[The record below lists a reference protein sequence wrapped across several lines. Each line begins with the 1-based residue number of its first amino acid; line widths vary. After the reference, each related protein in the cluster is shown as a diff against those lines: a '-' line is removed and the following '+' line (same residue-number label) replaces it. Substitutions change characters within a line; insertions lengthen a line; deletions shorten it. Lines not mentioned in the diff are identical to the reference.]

1 VSVRRSPATTKRDS
15 PQRDAQEDGA
25 GAQELEERPAATAR
39 LAAAFVALLLA
50 ATGTLVAIGSFRG
63 VAPPAPAGA
72 AANGRIAYVAGDDGD
87 VYLTDPE
94 GGGSSRIIQRHAAD
108 HEGGVEMT
116 WSPDGTRVAF
126 TDWTS
131 ADTRSLY
138 AMNADGTELV
148 GLSAGLIDADSP
160 AWSPDGSQIAFTGVD
175 SEHGYEIYVVEAD
188 GTRRSR
194 LTDEADNGVDGAYMP
209 AWSLDGARI
218 AYSANSF
225 HEASQTETQAI
236 FTMGADGSGRV
247 QVTGG
252 SEIDEVPVWSPDG
265 AKIAF
270 SRRSGEDSEVFV
282 ANADGTGLV
291 NVSDHPAL
299 DWPASWSPDGTG
311 ILLVSRRGGDYD
323 IYLAA
328 LDGRLARLTD
338 HPGDDLSPVW
348 SPDGTAIAF
357 ASDRAG
363 SLDIYVMNAD
373 GGDVT
378 RVTEGPRDEHSPAW
392 LAVPA
397 SDQAPSPAPSE
408 YSSTVE
414 PDPSSEVAVP
424 EGRLV
429 VQLNSGIEVLGHEE
443 SRSISLKDERIV
455 AYDVSPDGT
464 KILAASYVTEPTH
477 YTREDQL
484 LTIDTLSGERTTLV
498 RASPTEDLGP
508 ALWSPDGGEVAYR
521 LSTLSVDPA
530 TEHPGEPTAQTIC
543 VVDVV
548 TQESRCSPDLG
559 TVDGFSWSP
568 DGQRLVVDGV
578 GGDLPLRVLNLST
591 GQVSDLASPND
602 TELVEALGG
611 QSPDSFVFAEWSPS
625 GRYVATQAHLRAE
638 AIFDADGRFVM
649 LGHETTEFSEVIAWS
664 PTRDLLAYAIGRP
677 PYSITDLYALDPT
690 TGEDRMLFSTG
701 RGEHAPIVSDLAWSP
716 SGRWLAVA
724 IVERTLYL
732 EKSVVIIDV
741 TGEVPNSVIELA
753 AADEG
758 EVLIGWGPV
767 L

>member
-1 VSVRRSPATTKRDS
+1 VSVRRSPPAAEPES
-15 PQRDAQEDGA
+15 PRWEAQQDGA
-25 GAQELEERPAATAR
+25 GAREREARPTAIAR
-39 LAAAFVALLLA
+39 LAAALVALLLA
-50 ATGTLVAIGSFRG
+50 ATGTLVAIGAFRG
-63 VAPPAPAGA
+63 VAPPPPESV
-72 AANGRIAYVAGDDGD
+72 AANGRIAYVAGEDGD
-87 VYLTDPE
+87 IYLTDPG
-94 GGGSSRIIQRHAAD
+94 GGGSGRIIQRHAAG
-108 HEGGVEMT
+108 HEGGVAMT

-126 TDWTS
+126 TDYTS
-131 ADTRSLY
+131 GGNRSLY
-138 AMNADGTELV
+138 SMTADGTEVAELST
-148 GLSAGLIDADSP
+148 GLTDADWP
-160 AWSPDGSQIAFTGVD
+160 TWSPDGTKIAFTGFD
-175 SEHGYEIYVVEAD
+175 GDHGYEIYVVGAD

-194 LTDEADNGVDGAYMP
+194 LTDEADNGVDGAHMP
-209 AWSLDGARI
+209 AWSPDGARI
-218 AYSANSF
+218 AYYANRYD
-225 HEASQTETQAI
+225 EASQTETQAI

-247 QVTGG
+247 QVTDG
-252 SEIDEVPVWSPDG
+252 SEIDEGPVWSPDG

-270 SRRSGEDSEVFV
+270 SRKFGDDSEVFV
-282 ANADGTGLV
+282 ANADGTSLV
-291 NVSDHPAL
+291 KVSNHPAL

-328 LDGRLARLTD
+328 FDGGLIPLTD

-348 SPDGTAIAF
+348 SPDGTEIAF

-363 SLDIYVMNAD
+363 SFDIYVMNTD
-373 GGDVT
+373 GTNVT
-378 RVTEGPRDEHSPAW
+378 RVTAGPLDENSSAWLPAPAGEQEPSPTPSEHSP
-392 LAVPA
+392 
-397 SDQAPSPAPSE
+397 
-408 YSSTVE
+408 TV
-414 PDPSSEVAVP
+414 DPNPSEVAVP

-429 VQLNSGIEVLGHEE
+429 VQLNSGIEVLGHVE
-443 SRSISLKDERIV
+443 SRSISLEDERIV

-464 KILAASYVTEPTH
+464 KVLAASYVTEPTH

-508 ALWSPDGGEVAYR
+508 AVWSPDGTEVAYR

-548 TQESRCSPDLG
+548 TQGSRCSPDLG

-578 GGDLPLRVLNLST
+578 GGDLPLRVLDLST
-591 GQVSDLASPND
+591 GQVSDFASPRD
-602 TELVEALGG
+602 PDLVAALGG
-611 QSPDSFVFAEWSPS
+611 QPPDSFVFAEWSPS
-625 GRYVATQAHLRAE
+625 GSHVATQAHLRAE

-664 PTRDLLAYAIGRP
+664 PTQDLLAYAIGRP
-677 PYSITDLYALDPT
+677 PYAITDVYVLDPI
-690 TGEDRMLFSTG
+690 TGEDRKLFSTG

-732 EKSVVIIDV
+732 EKSVIIIDV
-741 TGEVPNSVIELA
+741 AGEVPNSVIKLA
-753 AADEG
+753 AADGG
-758 EVLIGWGPV
+758 EVLIGWGP

>member
-1 VSVRRSPATTKRDS
+1 MA
-15 PQRDAQEDGA
+15 
-25 GAQELEERPAATAR
+25 
-39 LAAAFVALLLA
+39 
-50 ATGTLVAIGSFRG
+50 
-63 VAPPAPAGA
+63 
-72 AANGRIAYVAGDDGD
+72 
-87 VYLTDPE
+87 
-94 GGGSSRIIQRHAAD
+94 
-108 HEGGVEMT
+108 
-116 WSPDGTRVAF
+116 WSPDGKRVAF

-131 ADTRSLY
+131 GDNRSLF

-148 GLSAGLIDADSP
+148 ELSARLIDADSP
-160 AWSPDGSQIAFTGVD
+160 AWSLDGSKIAFTGID

-209 AWSLDGARI
+209 AWSPDGARI
-218 AYSANSF
+218 AYSANRYN
-225 HEASQTETQAI
+225 EASQTETQAI
-236 FTMGADGSGRV
+236 FTMGTDGSGRV
-247 QVTGG
+247 QVTDG
-252 SEIDEVPVWSPDG
+252 SKIDEGPVWSPDG

-270 SRRSGEDSEVFV
+270 WRKSGDDSEVFV
-282 ANADGTGLV
+282 TNADGTGLV
-291 NVSDHPAL
+291 NVSNHPAL

-311 ILLVSRRGGDYD
+311 VLLVSRRGGDYD

-328 LDGRLARLTD
+328 VDGGLTRLTD

-348 SPDGTAIAF
+348 SPDGTGITF

-363 SLDIYVMNAD
+363 SFDIYAMNTD
-373 GGDVT
+373 GTDVT
-378 RVTEGPRDEHSPAW
+378 RVIDGPLDEHPSAWLPAPAGEQEPPQTPAPTPSEHSP
-392 LAVPA
+392 
-397 SDQAPSPAPSE
+397 
-408 YSSTVE
+408 TI
-414 PDPSSEVAVP
+414 DPNRSSEGAVP

-429 VQLNSGIEVLGHEE
+429 VQLTSGIQVLRHGE

-484 LTIDTLSGERTTLV
+484 LTIDTMSGERITLV
-498 RASPTEDLGP
+498 GASPTEDLGP
-508 ALWSPDGGEVAYR
+508 ALWSPVGGEVAYR

-548 TQESRCSPDLG
+548 TLGSRCSPDLG

-578 GGDLPLRVLNLST
+578 GGDLPLRILDLST
-591 GQVSDLASPND
+591 GQVSDFASPHD
-602 TELVEALGG
+602 PELVEALGG
-611 QSPDSFVFAEWSPS
+611 QPPDSFVFAEWSPS
-625 GRYVATQAHLRAE
+625 GRYVATLAHLRAQ
-638 AIFDADGRFVM
+638 AIFDSDGRFVM
-649 LGHETTEFSEVIAWS
+649 LGHETTEFSEVITWS

-677 PYSITDLYALDPT
+677 PYAINDVYVLDPT

-732 EKSVVIIDV
+732 EKSVVIIDAA
-741 TGEVPNSVIELA
+741 GEGPESVVKLA
-753 AADEG
+753 AADG
-758 EVLIGWGPV
+758 SEVLVGWGP
-767 L
+767 

>member
-1 VSVRRSPATTKRDS
+1 VGVRRSPATAERDS
-15 PQRDAQEDGA
+15 PQWDAQEDGA
-25 GAQELEERPAATAR
+25 GAREREARPTATAR
-39 LAAAFVALLLA
+39 LAAALVALLLA
-50 ATGTLVAIGSFRG
+50 ATGTLVAIGAFRG
-63 VAPPAPAGA
+63 VAPPHAASV
-72 AANGRIAYVAGDDGD
+72 AANGRIAYVAGEDGD
-87 VYLTDPE
+87 IYLTDPG
-94 GGGSSRIIQRHAAD
+94 GGGSSRIIQRHAAG
-108 HEGGVEMT
+108 HEGGVAMA
-116 WSPDGTRVAF
+116 WSPDGRRVAF

-131 ADTRSLY
+131 GDNRSLF

-148 GLSAGLIDADSP
+148 ELSAGLIDADSP

-194 LTDEADNGVDGAYMP
+194 LTDEADNGVDGAHMP
-209 AWSLDGARI
+209 AWSPDGARI
-218 AYSANSF
+218 AYYANRY

-236 FTMGADGSGRV
+236 FAMNADGSSRV
-247 QVTGG
+247 QVTDG
-252 SEIDEVPVWSPDG
+252 SEIDEGPIWSPEG

-270 SRRSGEDSEVFV
+270 SRKSGDDSEVFV
-282 ANADGTGLV
+282 ANADGTDLV
-291 NVSDHPAL
+291 NVSHHPAL

-311 ILLVSRRGGDYD
+311 ILLVSNRGGDYD

-328 LDGRLARLTD
+328 VDGGLTRLTD
-338 HPGDDLSPVW
+338 DPGDDVGPVW
-348 SPDGTAIAF
+348 SADGTRIAF
-357 ASDRAG
+357 ASDRAR
-363 SLDIYVMNAD
+363 SLDIHVMITD
-373 GGDVT
+373 GTDVT
-378 RVTEGPRDEHSPAW
+378 RVTDDPRDEHFPAW
-392 LAVPA
+392 LPA
-397 SDQAPSPAPSE
+397 PAGEHEPSPTPSE
-408 YSSTVE
+408 HSPTVD
-414 PDPSSEVAVP
+414 PDPSDVAVP

-429 VQLNSGIEVLGHEE
+429 VQLNSGIEVLGHGE

-455 AYDVSPDGT
+455 GYDVSPDGT
-464 KILAASYVTEPTH
+464 KILAASYVTELTH

-484 LTIDTLSGERTTLV
+484 LTIDTSSGERTTLV

-548 TQESRCSPDLG
+548 TQGSRCSPDLG

-578 GGDLPLRVLNLST
+578 GGDLPLRVLNVNT

-602 TELVEALGG
+602 PELVEALGG
-611 QSPDSFVFAEWSPS
+611 QPPDSFVFAEWSPS

-701 RGEHAPIVSDLAWSP
+701 RGEHAPIVSDLVWSP

-732 EKSVVIIDV
+732 KKSVVIIDV
-741 TGEVPNSVIELA
+741 AGEVPNSVIELA
-753 AADEG
+753 AADGG

>member
-1 VSVRRSPATTKRDS
+1 
-15 PQRDAQEDGA
+15 
-25 GAQELEERPAATAR
+25 
-39 LAAAFVALLLA
+39 LLA

-63 VAPPAPAGA
+63 VAPPPPASA
-72 AANGRIAYVAGDDGD
+72 AANGSIAYVAGDDAD

-94 GGGSSRIIQRHAAD
+94 DGGSSRIIQRHAAD
-108 HEGGVEMT
+108 HVGGVAMS
-116 WSPDGTRVAF
+116 WSPDGKRVAF

-131 ADTRSLY
+131 TDTRSLY
-138 AMNADGTELV
+138 AMNTDGTELV
-148 GLSAGLIDADSP
+148 ELSAGLIDADSP
-160 AWSPDGSQIAFTGVD
+160 AWSPDGSHIAFTGVD

-194 LTDEADNGVDGAYMP
+194 LTDEADNGVDGAHMP
-209 AWSLDGARI
+209 AWSPDGARI
-218 AYSANSF
+218 AYYANRY

-236 FTMGADGSGRV
+236 FTMRTDGSGGV
-247 QVTGG
+247 QVTDG
-252 SEIDEVPVWSPDG
+252 SELDEGPVWSPDG

-270 SRRSGEDSEVFV
+270 SRKSGDDSEVFV

-311 ILLVSRRGGDYD
+311 ILFVSRRGGDYD

-328 LDGRLARLTD
+328 LDGRLTRLTD

-348 SPDGTAIAF
+348 SPDATAIAF

-363 SLDIYVMNAD
+363 SLDIYVMDTD
-373 GGDVT
+373 GADVT
-378 RVTEGPRDEHSPAW
+378 RVTDGPRDEHSPAW
-392 LAVPA
+392 LAAPA
-397 SDQAPSPAPSE
+397 GQQEPPTPTPTPSE
-408 YSSTVE
+408 HPSTVE
-414 PDPSSEVAVP
+414 PNPSSEVAVP

-429 VQLNSGIEVLGHEE
+429 VQLNSGIEVLGHWE

-464 KILAASYVTEPTH
+464 EILAASYVTEPTH
-477 YTREDQL
+477 YTREDEL
-484 LTIDTLSGERTTLV
+484 LTIDTSSGERTTLV

-508 ALWSPDGGEVAYR
+508 AIWSPDGTEVAYR
-521 LSTLSVDPA
+521 LSILSVDPA

-543 VVDVV
+543 VVDVI
-548 TQESRCSPDLG
+548 TFGSRCSPDLG

-578 GGDLPLRVLNLST
+578 GGDLPLRVLDLST
-591 GQVSDLASPND
+591 GQVSDFASPHD
-602 TELVEALGG
+602 PELVQALGG
-611 QSPDSFVFAEWSPS
+611 QPPDSFVFAVWSPS

-664 PTRDLLAYAIGRP
+664 LTQDLLAYAIGRP
-677 PYSITDLYALDPT
+677 PYSITDVSSWTPPPERTGCCFRPGGASTPRSSPT
-690 TGEDRMLFSTG
+690 S
-701 RGEHAPIVSDLAWSP
+701 RGARAGVGWHSP
-716 SGRWLAVA
+716 SLSAPCTWRSL
-724 IVERTLYL
+724 
-732 EKSVVIIDV
+732 
-741 TGEVPNSVIELA
+741 
-753 AADEG
+753 
-758 EVLIGWGPV
+758 
-767 L
+767 